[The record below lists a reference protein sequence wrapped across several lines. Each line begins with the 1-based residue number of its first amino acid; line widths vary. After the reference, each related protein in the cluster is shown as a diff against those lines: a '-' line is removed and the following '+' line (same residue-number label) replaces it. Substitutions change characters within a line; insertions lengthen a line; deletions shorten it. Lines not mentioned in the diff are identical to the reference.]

1 METTTNNYKIYWSNS
16 QFWYIAENA
25 DGSFIASYNRNF
37 KPCNRVPYDNV
48 ASAVKSAGG
57 LDSFVARLITPEEAE
72 SRFSALAVQKA
83 KRAAREAA
91 DRAKAEAD
99 ATAARL
105 RLAEAEK
112 TGAIAPTQENIRALL
127 LSAQH
132 DCAWPLPQFEVGY
145 SVNRYDCGNGKIAAA
160 AVFDTPILING
171 QLTTRVCLGAPRG
184 HLEKYTR
191 I

>member
-1 METTTNNYKIYWSNS
+1 METTTNYKIYWSNS
-16 QFWYIAENA
+16 QLWYIIDNA
-25 DGSFIASYNRNF
+25 DGTISAFYHKNL
-37 KPCNRVPYDNV
+37 KECNRVPYVCV

-57 LDSFVARLITPEEAE
+57 LDAFRARLITPEEAE
-72 SRFSALAVQKA
+72 PRLSALAARKA

-91 DRAKAEAD
+91 DWAKAEAD

-112 TGAIAPTQENIRALL
+112 AGAIAPTQENIRDLL
-127 LSAQH
+127 LSVQH
-132 DCAWPLPQFEVGY
+132 NCAWPLPQFEVGY
-145 SVNRYDCGNGKIAAA
+145 SVNRYDCGNGKVAAT

>member
-1 METTTNNYKIYWSNS
+1 METTTNYKIYWSNC
-16 QFWYIAENA
+16 QLWYIIDNA
-25 DGSFIASYNRNF
+25 DGTISAFYHKNL
-37 KPCNRVPYDNV
+37 KECNRVPYVCV

-57 LDSFVARLITPEEAE
+57 LDAFRARLISLDEAE
-72 SRFSALAVQKA
+72 ARLTAEAVAKAERDAQKA
-83 KRAAREAA
+83 V
-91 DRAKAEAD
+91 DWAKAEAD
-99 ATAARL
+99 AAAARS

-112 TGAIAPTQENIRALL
+112 AGAIAPTQENIRDLL
-127 LSAQH
+127 LSVQH
-132 DCAWPLPQFEVGY
+132 NTAWPLPQFEVGY
-145 SVNRYDCGNGKIAAA
+145 SVNRYDCGNGKIAAT

>member
-1 METTTNNYKIYWSNS
+1 METTTNYKIYWSNC
-16 QFWYIAENA
+16 QLWYVAENA
-25 DGSFIASYNRNF
+25 DGSVTASYNRNF

-57 LDSFVARLITPEEAE
+57 LDAFKARLIAPEEAE
-72 SRFSALAVQKA
+72 PRLAALAA

-91 DRAKAEAD
+91 DWAKVKAD

-105 RLAEAEK
+105 RLAEAK
-112 TGAIAPTQENIRALL
+112 KAGAIAPTQENIRDLL
-127 LSAQH
+127 LSVRY

-145 SVNRYDCGNGKIAAA
+145 SANSYDCGNGRIAAA
-160 AVFDTPILING
+160 AVFDTPVRING
-171 QLTTRVCLGAPRG
+171 KLTKRVCLGAPRG
-184 HLEKYTR
+184 HLKKYTR